1 MFTISIPFPSKREQ
15 RRIKGKKKP
24 AGGAKGGPAATAAAA
39 TAAAAAAKPRP
50 RPAWNATVSDLSKHR
65 LTAAE
70 MVSLG

>member
-15 RRIKGKKKP
+15 RRNKGKKKP

-39 TAAAAAAKPRP
+39 AAKPPRP
-50 RPAWNATVSDLSKHR
+50 RPAWDGTASNLDKLR

-70 MVSLG
+70 LVSLG